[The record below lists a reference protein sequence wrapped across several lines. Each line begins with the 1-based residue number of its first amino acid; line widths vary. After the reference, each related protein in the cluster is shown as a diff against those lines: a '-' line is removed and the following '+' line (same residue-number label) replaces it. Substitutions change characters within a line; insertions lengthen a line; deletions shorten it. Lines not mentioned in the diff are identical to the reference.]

1 MYIVFVLAYK
11 RKYTLVTRDISQLFG
26 IDLILLKIYYQA
38 QKIIRDTY
46 FLYDKKFIWYDI
58 KMF

>member
-1 MYIVFVLAYK
+1 MYIVFVPAYK
-11 RKYTLVTRDISQLFG
+11 RKYTLVHTRDISQLFG

-46 FLYDKKFIWYDI
+46 FLYDKKFI
-58 KMF
+58 

>member
-1 MYIVFVLAYK
+1 MYIVFVPAYK

-46 FLYDKKFIWYDI
+46 FLYDKKFI
-58 KMF
+58 